1 MEAVSPAG
9 VIGAVLGLIVGWI
22 EYRIVGRAVVR
33 KLRDTDRSQTPAEKA
48 DYERRIQA
56 FRGIFLALT
65 LGTSL
70 VAGYFLGRGIA
81 G

>member
-9 VIGAVLGLIVGWI
+9 VIGAVGGLIVGWI
-22 EYRIVGRAVVR
+22 EYRIVGRAVIR
-33 KLRDTDRSQTPAEKA
+33 KLRATDRSQTPAEKA

-56 FRGIFLALT
+56 FRAIFLVLT
-65 LGTSL
+65 LGMSL
-70 VAGYFLGRGIA
+70 VAGYVLGRGIA